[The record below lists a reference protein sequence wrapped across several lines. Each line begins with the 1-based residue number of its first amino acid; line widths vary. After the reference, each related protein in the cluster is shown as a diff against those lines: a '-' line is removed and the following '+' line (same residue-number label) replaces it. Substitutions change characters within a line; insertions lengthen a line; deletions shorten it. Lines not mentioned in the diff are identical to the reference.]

1 MFNLFKR
8 KPTPVAEPPTLI
20 QPKLPNFVST
30 YYDEI
35 NAERNKVDFAI
46 DFDVAKT
53 AGFVAFS
60 VERIHIGTRDERTTI
75 GFIEVHATPPVT
87 HEWNLHCSREQHNKI
102 VSQLSATTK
111 EVKVPTK
118 KNNK

>member
-8 KPTPVAEPPTLI
+8 KPTPVAEPPTPV

-46 DFDVAKT
+46 DFDVTKA

-60 VERIHIGTRDERTTI
+60 IERACIGACDEYTTI
-75 GFIEVHATPPVT
+75 GFIEVLATPPVT
-87 HEWNLHCSREQHNKI
+87 HEWHLFCSREQHNEI
-102 VSQLSATTK
+102 ALQLSENTK
-111 EVKVPTK
+111 AVKAPSK